1 MINQTNRGLARARE
15 ARIQGEAGFSLIELM
30 VVIVIIGILAAIA
43 IPVFLNQRQ
52 SAWKASVA
60 SDLKNAATVVE
71 TYGTSNNGSF
81 ASFPGTGPQTSSS
94 TVFKVSDG
102 NTITVTLVGSQA
114 YTISGTN
121 SNLTTP
127 TLYLKYD
134 SAGGGLSKT
143 WTAAP

>member
-1 MINQTNRGLARARE
+1 MITRINRALDARRKALQE
-15 ARIQGEAGFSLIELM
+15 GEKGFTLIELLV
-30 VVIVIIGILAAIA
+30 VVIIIGILAAIA